1 MTHHERRF
9 SSASLSD
16 GGFRSLGEF
25 LIAVRRAAVDQL
37 QDRRLLVTRSGANE
51 VDPTAGGFAV
61 PEVYSARVIRS
72 IYESAMLAPLC
83 DVTET
88 GSPLA
93 SFKEPAID
101 ETSRQDGAR
110 WGGMV
115 SYWEAEA
122 EQIGASKPRFRL
134 NEFTGHKLTQLCYVT
149 NELFRDSALLES
161 HFERAMAEEGSF
173 KLDAAILK
181 GTGAGVPLGI
191 LNSPCLITV
200 NPAAGQAPGTITGAN
215 VEEMWKR
222 TPIPCR
228 RRAVWLVNEDA
239 EEQLSGIGA
248 AVGETSAMAATYI
261 PQGAAGGN
269 PYPLLKGRPVFA
281 IEQAPQLGTPGDVV
295 LADLQSYRVIQ
306 GAPRFAM
313 SADVA
318 FLTDEMAFRFTFRVD
333 GKPSYLTPITPYN
346 GSQTRSPF
354 VTLGAR

>member
-1 MTHHERRF
+1 MNRHEGRF
-9 SSASLSD
+9 SPASLSD
-16 GGFRSLGEF
+16 GRFRNLGEF
-25 LIAVRRAAVDQL
+25 LIAVRSSAVDQL
-37 QDRRLLVTRSGANE
+37 QDSRLLATARGANE
-51 VDPTAGGFAV
+51 TDPTAGGFAV
-61 PEVYSARVIRS
+61 PEVYSARLIRS

-88 GSPLA
+88 DEPLA
-93 SFKEPAID
+93 SYKEPAID
-101 ETSRQDGAR
+101 ETSRQDGSR
-110 WGGMV
+110 WGGMI

-122 EQIGASKPRFRL
+122 EQIGPSRPRFRL

-149 NELFRDSALLES
+149 NELFKDAALLEA
-161 HFERAMAEEGSF
+161 HFQRAMAEEGSF
-173 KLDAAILK
+173 KLDAAILA

-200 NPAAGQAPGTITGAN
+200 TPSVGQAAGTIGGDN
-215 VEEMWKR
+215 IEGMWKR

-239 EEQLSGIGA
+239 EEQLSQIGA
-248 AVGETSAMAATYI
+248 AAGETSAMAASYL

-269 PYPLLKGRPVFA
+269 PYPLLKGRPVLT
-281 IEQAPQLGTPGDVV
+281 IEQAPQLGTVGDIV

-306 GAPRFAM
+306 AAPRFAM
-313 SADVA
+313 SAHVS

-333 GKPSYLTPITPYN
+333 GKPSYATPITPCN